1 MAMVLRTAVR
11 TNARVSRLLTNCIE
25 SMNAACETV
34 LFDSY
39 RFNKTIYQETEIQN
53 SEHLLILCYRL
64 FTNAFVLDYS
74 SDILHAAIQSFFS
87 HRCCKKLDHY
97 SVTAVPIPNV
107 HLEAMEEAQNKG
119 GQFAKAG
126 NTSRQGLPIW
136 TCTIT
141 NEKLAQ
147 AGYFDFPAYY
157 EFVRKMHLCG

>member
-1 MAMVLRTAVR
+1 MSMVLRTAVR

-25 SMNAACETV
+25 RMNATCEMV
-34 LFDSY
+34 FFFDSY

-87 HRCCKKLDHY
+87 YRCCKKLDHY
-97 SVTAVPIPNV
+97 SVATALIPNV

-126 NTSRQGLPIW
+126 NTSRPRLTNLDLPHY
-136 TCTIT
+136 
-141 NEKLAQ
+141 K
-147 AGYFDFPAYY
+147 
-157 EFVRKMHLCG
+157 RKARTGGIF